1 MATIKDIANKAGVS
15 IATVSRVLNYD
26 LTLSVSDETKKKI
39 FEIAEEL
46 SYEKR
51 TMRKIA
57 TTKIALIH
65 WYTEKEELG
74 DLYYMSIRLGIEK
87 RCKQHNLGIVKFFE
101 NNIEELSKENIQ
113 GIIAVGKFSEEEI
126 SCFKGITKNIVFV
139 DSSPD
144 EDIFDSVVV
153 NFEKI
158 TKQVID
164 YLLKKGHEKIGYIGG
179 KETFK
184 DKTSDIRDDRE
195 VTFKSYLNEKGLL
208 KDDYVYISDFTV
220 SDGYK
225 LMKKAIEEHGEQLPT
240 AFFVGNDSMAIGCLR
255 ALGEAQVSVPD
266 RVNIIGVNDIS
277 VSQYVFPPLSTVKV
291 HTELMGETAVDLL
304 IERFAG
310 RNVSKKVTVSTGL
323 KIRQSSF

>member
-51 TMRKIA
+51 SMRKIA

-87 RCKQHNLGIVKFFE
+87 CCKQHNLGIVKFFE
-101 NNIEELSKENIQ
+101 NNIEELTKENIQ
-113 GIIAVGKFSEEEI
+113 GIIAIGKFSEKEI
-126 SCFKGITKNIVFV
+126 SCFKGITKNIIFV

-144 EDIFDSVVV
+144 EDMFDSVVV

-158 TKQVID
+158 TKRVID
-164 YLLKKGHEKIGYIGG
+164 YFLKKGHQKIGYIGG

-184 DKTSDIRDDRE
+184 DKTSDIKDIRE

-208 KDDYVYISDFTV
+208 KDNYIYIGSFTV
-220 SDGYK
+220 NDGYA
-225 LMKKAIEEHGEQLPT
+225 LMKKAIEEHGQQLPT

-255 ALGEAQVSVPD
+255 ALGEAQISVPE
-266 RVNIIGVNDIS
+266 RVNIIGVDDIS
-277 VSQYVFPPLSTVKV
+277 VSQYVFPSLSTIKV
-291 HTELMGETAVDLL
+291 YTELMGETAVDLL
-304 IERFAG
+304 VERFGG
-310 RNVSKKVTVSTGL
+310 RNVSKKVIVSTEL